1 MELAKFKSDYFALVA
16 QQQEQQRLK
25 EDDDAPN
32 YEYIKN
38 VLASYMMT
46 VDVALQINLL
56 RVIFVALKFSEQEQQ
71 RVKDAFNANHTSIKS
86 TPHHFNFK

>member
-1 MELAKFKSDYFALVA
+1 M
-16 QQQEQQRLK
+16 
-25 EDDDAPN
+25 
-32 YEYIKN
+32 KN

-71 RVKDAFNANHTSIKS
+71 RVKDAFNANHTSYLSKMTGSKLI
-86 TPHHFNFK
+86 